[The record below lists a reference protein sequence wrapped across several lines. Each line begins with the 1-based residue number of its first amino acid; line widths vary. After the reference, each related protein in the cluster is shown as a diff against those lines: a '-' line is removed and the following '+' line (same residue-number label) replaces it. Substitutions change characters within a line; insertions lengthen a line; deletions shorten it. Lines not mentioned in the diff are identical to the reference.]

1 LSPKK
6 LRKEYENDIFVS
18 DIKKNGRIYHSKLG
32 ENSDSMIR
40 EGTFVAKVTISNS
53 DEETNQLVLGSGFVG
68 ISYVLLFGKC
78 NTF

>member
-1 LSPKK
+1 
-6 LRKEYENDIFVS
+6 
-18 DIKKNGRIYHSKLG
+18 
-32 ENSDSMIR
+32 MIR

-68 ISYVLLFGKC
+68 ISDRNIRTDEYSYVLLFGKC